1 MGVSNAGD
9 ANGGTLVLD
18 EIGSCP
24 KKVQAGLLRV
34 MNSGEYQT
42 MGSTRTLHSD
52 LCLIGATNEG
62 DEGYRVDFLARVDRR
77 IHLPALRDIP
87 EDLGLLI
94 RHFARGRAKRGG
106 YGGDDL
112 RPAVG
117 VGGVLGP
124 ARLHPARTLHSA

>member
-42 MGSTRTLHSD
+42 MVNRKVV
-52 LCLIGATNEG
+52 ER
-62 DEGYRVDFLARVDRR
+62 RVRELA
-77 IHLPALRDIP
+77 IEKPS
-87 EDLGLLI
+87 
-94 RHFARGRAKRGG
+94 K
-106 YGGDDL
+106 
-112 RPAVG
+112 
-117 VGGVLGP
+117 
-124 ARLHPARTLHSA
+124 